1 MDNGPIPMTSYYQQ
15 NNSII
20 IKNVSLFR
28 YVAICHPFVHR
39 NISHSYSV
47 RRRVIFYTLPVIM
60 ISIVINLP
68 KFLETKAVATKSTQP
83 HLVNVSLLHDFFV
96 YHIKQPAKVKLM
108 PCINN

>member
-83 HLVNVSLLHDFFV
+83 HLVNVSLLHDFFLMNMDWTHKIEV
-96 YHIKQPAKVKLM
+96 YI
-108 PCINN
+108 